1 MDQQIQHFFFNR
13 IGFPFLSWASTLDPF
28 PCLCHSFPSFYART
42 WCVACFALC
51 TTAVT
56 LVVTIVFE
64 VAVGVLTVAVIDN
77 GCGRHVVLISILTS
91 LSLLRVS
98 INHEISEHELIMLW
112 SADWPGAVSSCH
124 VHRALKH
131 QRHHQHCSTKAGWV
145 SEWVSEELMTPPLS
159 IWMAAKQ
166 SILLARRI
174 DTAWPLT

>member
-1 MDQQIQHFFFNR
+1 MKTCFLIVGHLFASVERLLPNGPADSAFFFFNR

-28 PCLCHSFPSFYART
+28 PCLCHSFPSLYART

-91 LSLLRVS
+91 LSLLCVS
-98 INHEISEHELIMLW
+98 INHESSEHELIMLW
-112 SADWPGAVSSCH
+112 STDWPGAVSSCH

-131 QRHHQHCSTKAGWV
+131 QRQQAAAAA
-145 SEWVSEELMTPPLS
+145 PPSSPTL
-159 IWMAAKQ
+159 
-166 SILLARRI
+166 
-174 DTAWPLT
+174 